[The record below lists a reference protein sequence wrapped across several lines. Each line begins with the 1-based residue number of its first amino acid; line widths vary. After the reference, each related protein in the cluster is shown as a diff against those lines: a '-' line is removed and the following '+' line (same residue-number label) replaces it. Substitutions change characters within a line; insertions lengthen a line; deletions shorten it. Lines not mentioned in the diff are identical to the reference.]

1 MATVSITTSPGYVLA
16 APLDPTSRTAWRV
29 QVYPAETGGKH
40 PVAHTIA
47 EVVGRDVRQELGAA
61 AQRLGWQRNGP
72 AIFGEGSPPFYA
84 WEAWPLPPV
93 AVPAWAED
101 GPTEPAWGAADH
113 ESGDVHVTH
122 SCAVGSAGGAVVAVT
137 RTDSARAGMVTAGP
151 LALSVSLAQDL
162 DPAAAERLATLLQDA
177 ARRAA
182 ELAVIAQLAMGAEPD
197 AQSR

>member
-16 APLDPTSRTAWRV
+16 APLDPASRTAWRV
-29 QVYPAETGGKH
+29 QVYPARTGGKR
-40 PVAHTIA
+40 PVARSIA

-72 AIFGEGSPPFYA
+72 ILVGEGSPEFYA
-84 WEAWPLPPV
+84 WDAWPLPPV
-93 AVPAWAED
+93 TVPPWAED

-137 RTDSARAGMVTAGP
+137 RTDRARAGTVTPGP
-151 LALSVSLAQDL
+151 LTLSVSPAQDL
-162 DPAAAERLATLLQDA
+162 DPAAAEQLATLLRDA
-177 ARRAA
+177 ARRAR
-182 ELAVIAQLAMGAEPD
+182 ELAVRA
-197 AQSR
+197 